1 MCYIMQTFKLH
12 CLSVSC
18 AMAALGIKQNINNPD
33 NHSDCSEYS
42 YYSDSDSDA
51 CVPPA
56 VQSAAISDHAVSV
69 RARSSRVC
77 TARSGTSTKGT
88 KSGRYAHGSRK
99 AMKFPLRNLFGDP
112 KLKRYQKVV
121 VAHNVHVVPGM
132 ISLVEQLA
140 KAMFMSVFGELSCA
154 CL

>member
-1 MCYIMQTFKLH
+1 MCYILQTFRLH

-18 AMAALGIKQNINNPD
+18 AMAALGIEQNISKPD
-33 NHSDCSEYS
+33 DHSDCSEYS
-42 YYSDSDSDA
+42 YYSDSE
-51 CVPPA
+51 
-56 VQSAAISDHAVSV
+56 VSV

-99 AMKFPLRNLFGDP
+99 AKKFPLRNLFGDP
-112 KLKRYQKVV
+112 ELKRYQKVV

>member
-1 MCYIMQTFKLH
+1 
-12 CLSVSC
+12 
-18 AMAALGIKQNINNPD
+18 MAALVIEQNINNPD
-33 NHSDCSEYS
+33 DHSDCSEYS

-56 VQSAAISDHAVSV
+56 VQSAISDDAVSV

-77 TARSGTSTKGT
+77 TARSGSSTKGT
-88 KSGRYAHGSRK
+88 KSGRYAAGSRK
-99 AMKFPLRNLFGDP
+99 ALKFPLRNLFGDP

-132 ISLVEQLA
+132 ISLIEQLA